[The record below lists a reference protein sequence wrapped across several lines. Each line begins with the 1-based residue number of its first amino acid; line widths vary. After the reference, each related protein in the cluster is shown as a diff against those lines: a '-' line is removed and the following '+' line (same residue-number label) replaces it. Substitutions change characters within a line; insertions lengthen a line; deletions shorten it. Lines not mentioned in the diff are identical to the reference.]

1 MRSSFFAKEN
11 LIHPHIFTVIFTLYP
26 FYSIIEQN
34 IAYTQNFIAKCKRYF
49 TFLTQKFWPKAGQNP
64 HYTRHIY
71 CEVNFEG

>member
-34 IAYTQNFIAKCKRYF
+34 IAYTQNFIAKCKKVSRSLNEF
-49 TFLTQKFWPKAGQNP
+49 QKLK
-64 HYTRHIY
+64 TIIRTLRLS
-71 CEVNFEG
+71 